1 MAMIVDQVGNGFAA
15 VLLAE
20 IEFTARILLDV
31 IVLDVRLRN
40 FGVEREC
47 VETFCG

>member
-1 MAMIVDQVGNGFAA
+1 MAMIVNQVGNGFTA
-15 VLLAE
+15 VLLAK
-20 IEFTARILLDV
+20 IELAACILLDV
-31 IVLDVRLRN
+31 IVLNMRLRN